1 MNPPFSTRNPWPI
14 AIVAYFALVITG
26 IVVYIAFAARNQLD
40 LVRPDYYAEEIQFQR
55 QLDRLN
61 RTQSL
66 VRPGTIVYDA
76 AQQSVAIALPPAHA
90 GQPTSGRILFYR
102 PSDASLDRDIQLAVN
117 DQGVQRVDARK
128 LRSGLWKVRV
138 QWTTSGQEY
147 FFDQS
152 VVVGPAES

>member
-14 AIVAYFALVITG
+14 AIVAYFAVFITG
-26 IVVYIAFAARNQLD
+26 IVVFVAFAARNKLD

-66 VRPGTIVYDA
+66 ARQVTIAYDA
-76 AQQSVAIALPPAHA
+76 AQQTVAIALPPAHA
-90 GQPTSGRILFYR
+90 GQPTSGRIHFYR
-102 PSDASLDRDIQLAVN
+102 PSDASLDRDVQLAVN
-117 DQGVQRVDARK
+117 EQGVQLVDARK
-128 LRSGLWKVRV
+128 LRPGLWKVRV

-152 VVVGPAES
+152 VVVGHAES